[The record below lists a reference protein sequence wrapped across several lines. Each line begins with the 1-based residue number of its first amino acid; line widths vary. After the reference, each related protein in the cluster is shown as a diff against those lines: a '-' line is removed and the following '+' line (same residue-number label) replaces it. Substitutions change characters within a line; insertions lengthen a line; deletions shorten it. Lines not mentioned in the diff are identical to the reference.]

1 MKQIIGLISFIFSFF
16 LVLLLFLWFLFFTSY
31 GNRILAPFSQTM
43 LNAALPFQVEVK
55 SLHIDYKNI
64 KSTIQIEE
72 SLNLTING
80 KHKFFTFD
88 LDLVGFTNENLKL
101 FNAKILGNLKK
112 FMIVLKEARGSDFSV
127 NLQSEF
133 NFFKARHINLNIKN
147 LDSAFFAELFKLK
160 NDFKGRINSKLIYKN
175 ENLVFNIN
183 SIDFLFNEISLP
195 FNINGATKQNKTKIK
210 MNFALINTP
219 LQAILTSNDIKK
231 FNNTE
236 ITFFKQDSSF
246 ATLLL
251 KKKNQF
257 EFLLLE
263 NDLHFIGAFENT
275 NGFRFNVESSNLNG
289 NLNIA
294 FRNHNMTFNASNL
307 RINDI
312 LDSFG
317 LLNIASGMINING
330 NYNFKLNIG
339 KLLATSPKIQLNLN
353 NLEFQDLN
361 NNEQYELKVESK
373 INQTNFSNHIKIFDE
388 DKLIYE
394 SNDLD
399 LKDLF

>member
-1 MKQIIGLISFIFSFF
+1 
-16 LVLLLFLWFLFFTSY
+16 
-31 GNRILAPFSQTM
+31 
-43 LNAALPFQVEVK
+43 
-55 SLHIDYKNI
+55 
-64 KSTIQIEE
+64 
-72 SLNLTING
+72 
-80 KHKFFTFD
+80 
-88 LDLVGFTNENLKL
+88 
-101 FNAKILGNLKK
+101 
-112 FMIVLKEARGSDFSV
+112 
-127 NLQSEF
+127 
-133 NFFKARHINLNIKN
+133 
-147 LDSAFFAELFKLK
+147 
-160 NDFKGRINSKLIYKN
+160 
-175 ENLVFNIN
+175 
-183 SIDFLFNEISLP
+183 
-195 FNINGATKQNKTKIK
+195 

-289 NLNIA
+289 NINIA